1 VGSLRHSTFIHG
13 PLQQADISFVLEEID
28 RPLVTHKAE
37 APMIPASN
45 MKLLISAA
53 ALLSDKELL
62 PPLQTRAAGKI
73 ASGVLEGD
81 LILDSC
87 GSPIFSARF
96 PTKRSIQEKNIILD
110 QQVKAYVKELKEA
123 GVTRV
128 TGDLRISF
136 DRWHGSSENSHYSS
150 SAAFSFHENTLDT
163 SVENGHFLSCPEE
176 PQAFTAT
183 VNKEIPLQ
191 TNIGGNLISYNPEID
206 SRDYW
211 RLSEVSAV
219 EYSRLM
225 LKKCLS
231 LHGVDFLGKKQQV
244 QESNLLFTTD
254 FSEAL
259 TSFIEPMNKWSD
271 NYRAEILA
279 LQLARAHSGRAEYK
293 YLNSSLA
300 AIFEQHDLKLS
311 SINAVDGSGLSRGN
325 RVSAGDVN
333 KLLQFMSQSA
343 HYNDYKS
350 SLAVAGESG
359 TLKGRF
365 RGTAFEK
372 CFFGKTGTLDGV
384 SSLSGYWQRAGQ
396 PLVTMAFIG
405 NGIEQGVFWQTLE
418 KFAASL

>member
-1 VGSLRHSTFIHG
+1 MRDSPFIHS
-13 PLQQADISFVLEEID
+13 PLQQADISFVLDEID

-37 APMIPASN
+37 VPMIPASN

-62 PPLQTRAAGKI
+62 PPLQTRSAGKI
-73 ASGVLEGD
+73 FSGVLEGD

-96 PTKRSIQEKNIILD
+96 PANLSVQEQNITID
-110 QQVKAYVKELKEA
+110 QQVKAYAKELKKA
-123 GVTRV
+123 GVTQV

-163 SVENGHFLSCPEE
+163 SVENGHFLTCPEDPE
-176 PQAFTAT
+176 AFTRT
-183 VNKEIPLQ
+183 VAKSIPFQ
-191 TNIGGNLISYNPEID
+191 ANTKGNLISYNPEVT

-225 LKKCLS
+225 LKKYLS
-231 LHGVDFLGKKQQV
+231 RYGVHFLGKKQQV

-254 FSEAL
+254 FTGTL

-311 SINAVDGSGLSRGN
+311 SMNAVDGSGLSRGN
-325 RVSAGDVN
+325 LVSAGDVN
-333 KLLQFMSQSA
+333 KLLQFMSQNT

-359 TLKGRF
+359 TLKRRF

-384 SSLSGYWQRAGQ
+384 SSLSGYWQREGQ
-396 PLVTMAFIG
+396 PLVTMVFIG
-405 NGIEQGVFWQTLE
+405 NGIEQGVFWQALE
-418 KFAASL
+418 KFAANL